1 MSFYLKKYLLL
12 LFLFTSGIGFAAQ
25 NYFDSL
31 AIYIQPLSNK
41 EKVEIINAIPFDKM
55 NSNTNGAIKLYQQA
69 LGFDTDNKDKEALA
83 ITNEKLALAYYYKG
97 DYDLSVQTSLL
108 AIHHYEELNN
118 QLKAG
123 SVYAS
128 LGYQMKRRNL
138 VKAFEYMRKG
148 IALLERVNEQ
158 EPLSAAYNNFGV
170 LHEMDNDVDSALF
183 YYQKGLKIVNQ
194 LNDSIGIPY
203 SLNNI
208 AGAYV
213 IQGNFK
219 KALPYYEK
227 AFSIRKKRNDL
238 NGMAENYTAYGD
250 FYFKQQLFESAIDQ
264 YKEAYKIT
272 KQIKYTYLQKIGA
285 EQLAKCYFQTKT
297 YKQALFYQKKAVEL
311 NDILLNEKSNK
322 TIAELE
328 TQFETEKKEKQI
340 IEQNVVIA
348 NKEYEIKQRSY
359 FMYALIAIGVL
370 LIIVGFFIIKGIRFK
385 QQKLIESNKLKDE
398 IAKIKTQEK
407 LNEERIRISR
417 DLHDNIGAQLTFI
430 ISSIDNMSFFMKETN
445 NELKIKLQELNEF
458 SRKAIKE
465 LRGTINTLNK
475 SK

>member
-1 MSFYLKKYLLL
+1 MLFSTVSSF
-12 LFLFTSGIGFAAQ
+12 TAQ

-31 AIYIQPLSNK
+31 TTYIQPLSNEK
-41 EKVEIINAIPFDKM
+41 KVELIKAIPFDKM
-55 NSNTNGAIKLYQQA
+55 NSNTSAAIHLYQKALDYSADNQEQQA
-69 LGFDTDNKDKEALA
+69 
-83 ITNEKLALAYYYKG
+83 IINEKLALAYYYKG
-97 DYDLSVQTSLL
+97 DYDLSVQTSLA
-108 AIHHYEELNN
+108 AINQYEKLNN
-118 QLKAG
+118 QLKVG

-138 VKAFEYMRKG
+138 PKAFQYMRKG
-148 IALLERVNEQ
+148 IFQLEQ
-158 EPLSAAYNNFGV
+158 IDDQKALSAAYNNFGV
-170 LHEMDNDVDSALF
+170 LHEMDNDIDSALY
-183 YYQKGLKIVNQ
+183 YYQKGLKIVEEI
-194 LNDSIGIPY
+194 NDSIGIPY

-213 IQGNFK
+213 IQGNYK

-250 FYFKQQLFESAIDQ
+250 FYFKQELYPQAISNYIAADS
-264 YKEAYKIT
+264 IT
-272 KQIKYTYLQKIGA
+272 QQIKYTYLQKVCS
-285 EQLAKCYFQTKT
+285 EQLALCYSFINE
-297 YKQALFYQKKAVEL
+297 YKSALNYQKKAVEL
-311 NDILLNEKSNK
+311 NDILLNESSNK
-322 TIAELE
+322 SIAELE

-359 FMYALIAIGVL
+359 FMYALISIGVL

-385 QQKLIESNKLKDE
+385 QQKLIESNRLKDE

-407 LNEERIRISR
+407 LNEERVRISR

-445 NELKIKLQELNEF
+445 NELKTKLQELNEF